1 LGCKYITMLGRS
13 GWALVNSYYA
23 AVRERSYRPD
33 EVVIFAEEGTARGL
47 EAASTGI
54 MVISGK
60 YGFHPKVQSEVV
72 RDGDFIEAGRK
83 ITAIIKTWKD
93 AGNKIAVDVTPGRKA
108 LVVGAVIPLSKVGVD
123 HIFYLQI
130 DDTYGSSKP
139 YMMIPLGR
147 QTLRDFIEE
156 AGASKP

>member
-1 LGCKYITMLGRS
+1 MLGRS

-23 AVRERSYRPD
+23 AVRERGYQPD
-33 EVVIFAEEGTARGL
+33 EVVIFAEEGTAGGL

-54 MVISGK
+54 RAVSSK
-60 YGFHPKVQSEVV
+60 YGFQPDVRSEVV
-72 RDGDFIEAGRK
+72 RDGDFTEAGK
-83 ITAIIKTWKD
+83 KMTEIIKAWKASGD
-93 AGNKIAVDVTPGRKA
+93 KIAVDITPGRKA
-108 LVVGAVIPLSKVGVD
+108 LVVGALIPLNKLWVD

-130 DDTYGSSKP
+130 DDISDSAKP

-156 AGASKP
+156 AGVRRQ

>member
-23 AVRERSYRPD
+23 VVRERGYQPD
-33 EVVIFAEEGTARGL
+33 EVVIFAEEGTADCL
-47 EAASTGI
+47 EAASAGI
-54 MVISGK
+54 RAVSAK
-60 YGFHPKVQSEVV
+60 YGFQPEIRSEIV
-72 RDGDFIEAGRK
+72 RDGGFIEAGRK
-83 ITAIIKTWKD
+83 ITEIIKEWK
-93 AGNKIAVDVTPGRKA
+93 ASGNKIAVDITPGRKA
-108 LVVGAVIPLSKVGVD
+108 LVAGALVPLNNVGVD

-130 DDTYGSSKP
+130 DDTSDSAKP

-156 AGASKP
+156 AGVGKQ